1 MCRCVSKVCGEDVKC
16 KCVKSLSVYLSE
28 RLLLPM
34 KCGRALTKR
43 KGASKTES
51 RQMRLGMADAW
62 IQVYPLRMVINYAIE
77 PQMLWKVPDL
87 FASQ

>member
-1 MCRCVSKVCGEDVKC
+1 MQVRQI
-16 KCVKSLSVYLSE
+16 SLSLLVRETPFANEVRPGFDQAE
-28 RLLLPM
+28 RRQARQ
-34 KCGRALTKR
+34 KAGRCDLAW
-43 KGASKTES
+43 
-51 RQMRLGMADAW
+51 ADAW